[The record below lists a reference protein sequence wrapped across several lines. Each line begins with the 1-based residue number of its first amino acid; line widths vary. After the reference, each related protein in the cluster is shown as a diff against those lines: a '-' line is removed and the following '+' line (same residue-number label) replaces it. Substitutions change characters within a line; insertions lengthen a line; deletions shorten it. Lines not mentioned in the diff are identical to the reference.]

1 MGSTKM
7 ISSVVKI
14 LTILTS
20 ILSLFDLR
28 KLEVQLKNE
37 KKGKKFVS

>member
-7 ISSVVKI
+7 ISSVVKR

-20 ILSLFDLR
+20 ILSLFDLG
-28 KLEVQLKNE
+28 KLEVRLKNE